1 MQSMQSRQTR
11 SGLSKDTNRKVSIM
25 YSDHQTFAVGTAR
38 AWHVVSRAKAS
49 CNFLSGICA
58 EPVMQDV
65 NPFKNTAPAA
75 LCHEKTCWVILSIVE
90 VDEEDDTRHHQ
101 QQHHPSS
108 STVRPYLL
116 NISDDISL
124 AGRQELAVRP
134 QDFDEFQTVFGAGSY
149 TSCQRVHP
157 SALALRTGP
166 MILIIGCLM
175 MICADTWVIICASL
189 ES

>member
-1 MQSMQSRQTR
+1 MQSRQTR

-175 MICADTWVIICASL
+175 MICADT
-189 ES
+189 